1 MTAQLQVLSVLLMVL
16 AAALMLGR
24 VCLRAQQRWKI
35 EYRLCQ
41 YLIAGLT
48 LLSTKVEAGQIL
60 YVTNAI
66 DKTVAQVDDKGKV
79 TPFIGA
85 NAGLKST
92 SGIALDGSGNVYVA
106 NYNAATEKGWIEK
119 FDKTGKDLGVFA
131 STGLK
136 IPEDILFSKAGDLYV
151 ANLGDN
157 NVLEFSATGK
167 SEGVFSNLGLNHP
180 HGLAFDAAGRLYVSN
195 EGDGTVHL
203 FSPSGKDR
211 GVFVK
216 AGIMK
221 TPLDLAFDSAG
232 VLYATD
238 NVNHVVDEFDKD
250 GKLLKALGGKG
261 PLFHPLGLVF
271 DPAGNLFV
279 SNYGANTIREFDKN
293 GKDDGTFARG
303 LQGPEFMVIV
313 SAPEPCSIVMLGLG
327 IIAVLGYA
335 AFWRGS

>member
-1 MTAQLQVLSVLLMVL
+1 MAAWIFVGDVRIEIPFGNRNRRVGQHLRGQLQ
-16 AAALMLGR
+16 LGHR
-24 VCLRAQQRWKI
+24 
-35 EYRLCQ
+35 ERLDRGVRQ
-41 YLIAGLT
+41 
-48 LLSTKVEAGQIL
+48 
-60 YVTNAI
+60 
-66 DKTVAQVDDKGKV
+66 DRKG
-79 TPFIGA
+79 PW
-85 NAGLKST
+85 
-92 SGIALDGSGNVYVA
+92 GIRKPRLV
-106 NYNAATEKGWIEK
+106 
-119 FDKTGKDLGVFA
+119 
-131 STGLK
+131 LK

-157 NVLEFSATGK
+157 NILEFSATGK
-167 SEGVFSNLGLNHP
+167 SEGVFANVGLNHP
-180 HGLAFDAAGRLYVSN
+180 DGLAFDAAGRLYVFN

-232 VLYATD
+232 NLYAAD
-238 NVNHVVDEFDKD
+238 NANHVVDEFDKN
-250 GKLLKALGGKG
+250 GKLVGTVGGRTS
-261 PLFHPLGLVF
+261 LFHPLGLVF

-313 SAPEPCSIVMLGLG
+313 SAPEPSSIVMLGLG
-327 IIAVLGYA
+327 MIAMLGYA

>member
-1 MTAQLQVLSVLLMVL
+1 MTAQLQLLSVLVMVL
-16 AAALMLGR
+16 AAALMIGGVRLR
-24 VCLRAQQRWKI
+24 VQKRWRI
-35 EYRLCQ
+35 ECRLCQ

-48 LLSTKVEAGQIL
+48 LLSTKAEAGQIL
-60 YVTNAI
+60 YVTNAG
-66 DKTVAQVDDKGKV
+66 DSTVAQVDDKGKV
-79 TPFIGA
+79 TPFIAA
-85 NAGLKST
+85 NAGLKSP

-106 NYNAATEKGWIEK
+106 NYNSATEKGWIEK

-167 SEGVFSNLGLNHP
+167 SEGVFANLGLNHP

-232 VLYATD
+232 NLYAAD
-238 NVNHVVDEFDKD
+238 NANHVVDEFDKN
-250 GKLLKALGGKG
+250 GKLLKALGGQG
-261 PLFHPLGLVF
+261 TLFHPLGLVF

-303 LQGPEFMVIV
+303 LQGPEFMVII
-313 SAPEPCSIVMLGLG
+313 SAPVPSSIVMLGQG
-327 IIAVLGYA
+327 MIAVLACA

>member
-1 MTAQLQVLSVLLMVL
+1 MIAQLQLLIVLLMVL
-16 AAALMLGR
+16 AAALMIGG
-24 VCLRAQQRWKI
+24 VCLRAQKRWKI
-35 EYRLCQ
+35 GYRLCQ
-41 YLIAGLT
+41 YLIAGLA
-48 LLSTKVEAGQIL
+48 LLSTKSEAGQIL
-60 YVTNAI
+60 YVTNAG
-66 DKTVAQVDDKGKV
+66 DNTVAQVDDKGKV
-79 TPFIGA
+79 TPFIAA
-85 NAGLKST
+85 NAGLKSP

-106 NYNAATEKGWIEK
+106 NYNSATEKGWIEK

-167 SEGVFSNLGLNHP
+167 SEGVFANLGLNHP

-232 VLYATD
+232 NLYATD
-238 NVNHVVDEFDKD
+238 NVNHVVDEFGKD
-250 GKLLKALGGKG
+250 GKLLKQLGAGS
-261 PLFHPLGLVF
+261 LANPLGLVF
-271 DPAGNLFV
+271 DPAGNLYV
-279 SNYGANTIREFDKN
+279 SDYGANKI
-293 GKDDGTFARG
+293 GKFVKDGEDVRAIPRTFAQG
-303 LQGPEFMVIV
+303 LQGPEFMVIT
-313 SAPEPCSIVMLGLG
+313 SAPEPSSIVMLGLG
-327 IIAVLGYA
+327 AVPK
-335 AFWRGS
+335 